1 MGGDKTLYSLHCE
14 SIVTTLSTA
23 QLLPLLH
30 TRRVYKV
37 SPPCPAQVRCV
48 LPGQT
53 RAHLGSRVTSA
64 VDRSVTTI
72 AKSVLWQG
80 KGTREHAWRGVC
92 PMSQT
97 SHRKS
102 SFQIGAPPSSP
113 GLGWCRGEQ
122 PGSNRW
128 PAAGPRN
135 ISQEPSLHYQQQYHR
150 GPGADTAAVVT
161 PSRLLDIHIQLQRY
175 YR

>member
-1 MGGDKTLYSLHCE
+1 M
-14 SIVTTLSTA
+14 
-23 QLLPLLH
+23 
-30 TRRVYKV
+30 
-37 SPPCPAQVRCV
+37 
-48 LPGQT
+48 T
-53 RAHLGSRVTSA
+53 RAVTRS
-64 VDRSVTTI
+64 VGRSVTTI

-128 PAAGPRN
+128 PAAGPHN
-135 ISQEPSLHYQQQYHR
+135 ISQEPSLHYQQYHP
-150 GPGADTAAVVT
+150 GPGHRHCSSGNSITFARYPHPIAEILQIDTT
-161 PSRLLDIHIQLQRY
+161 IGNIGTTIYMCILYIYTHICNCIYIYIHTHIGISQHFEKY
-175 YR
+175 KI

>member
-1 MGGDKTLYSLHCE
+1 MYTKSP
-14 SIVTTLSTA
+14 
-23 QLLPLLH
+23 LP
-30 TRRVYKV
+30 
-37 SPPCPAQVRCV
+37 A
-48 LPGQT
+48 LPRSAAVCCHGQT

-113 GLGWCRGEQ
+113 GLGWCRGEHSQ
-122 PGSNRW
+122 HSSNRW
-128 PAAGPRN
+128 PAAGPHN

-150 GPGADTAAVVT
+150 GPGADTAAVVN
-161 PSRLLDIHIQLQRY
+161 PSRLLDIHIQLQRS
-175 YR
+175 RIIGSGIRIKLGIWRE